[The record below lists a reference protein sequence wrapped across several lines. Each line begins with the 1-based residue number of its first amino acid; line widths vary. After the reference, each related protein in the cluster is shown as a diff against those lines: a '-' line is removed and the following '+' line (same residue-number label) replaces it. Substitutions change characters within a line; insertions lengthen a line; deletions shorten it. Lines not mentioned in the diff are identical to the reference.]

1 MVDPDTTSKGPF
13 GANDTALRRSN
24 GSRFRWKRRGATCH
38 TPRLM
43 DRPTKTSGKADG
55 RRASAVAVVGVGA
68 CFVLWAVLFI
78 YRSSVVAFDGRRY
91 FALFDDA
98 MISMRY
104 AWNLSHG
111 SGLVWNQGEYVEG
124 YTNPLMTLVMSLATL
139 LFDKSGA
146 VLAIQ
151 VFGVVLMLANAY
163 LVMRIAE
170 HLFSVEIGRY
180 RGLFRVVAFLCG
192 LSYYPLV
199 FLTLM
204 GMETGLL
211 AVLLSSSVLLALRY
225 VRDRRPAEGALLSAS
240 LGLAFLT
247 RPDAV
252 VFALPVFAYAFFGGR
267 KAIAPSHLPALL
279 GPLALIVAAQEAFRW
294 EYYGELLP
302 NTYTLKMTG
311 TPLLDR
317 IENGANFVAPFLTE
331 VWVVLVLAGA
341 ALLFDFR
348 RGKLLLAGVFAAALV
363 YGVWTGGDAWTLW
376 RIPSPAV
383 PLVLVLAAREI
394 FRVVAAVSDTEG
406 FRGYFARNPVVSGRH
421 VPGLVSAVAV
431 VAVLFLA
438 NFRFL
443 PDIAMRVE
451 TWEEEASER
460 RVNVALALERF
471 TTPDA
476 SVGVFGAGT
485 VPYYSGRPAMDF
497 LGKSDPRIA
506 RLAPDLS
513 DSWSPGVDPRT
524 PKISRPGH
532 NKYDL
537 EYSIEE
543 LRPTYAQGF
552 EWNGQSVLDWA
563 KDEYVRV
570 TYDGEGAS
578 SEEASWEEDKEVPW
592 EEDESVR
599 LNLLMDSE
607 EVRWNEVRAA
617 VEAGEAYL
625 ERYR

>member
-1 MVDPDTTSKGPF
+1 MRP
-13 GANDTALRRSN
+13 
-24 GSRFRWKRRGATCH
+24 
-38 TPRLM
+38 PR
-43 DRPTKTSGKADG
+43 TKVARKADG
-55 RRASAVAVVGVGA
+55 KRASALAIVGLSA
-68 CFVLWAVLFI
+68 CFVLWACAFI
-78 YRSSVVAFDGRRY
+78 YRSSVLAFDGERY

-104 AWNLSHG
+104 GWNLAHG
-111 SGLVWNQGEYVEG
+111 SGLVWNPGEYVEG
-124 YTNPLMTLVMSLATL
+124 YTNPLTTLAMALASVP
-139 LFDKSGA
+139 FDKSGA

-170 HLFSVEIGRY
+170 HLFSGEIGRY
-180 RGLFRVVAFLCG
+180 RGLLRVVAFLCG

-211 AVLLSSSVLLALRY
+211 AVLVSSSVLAALRY
-225 VRDRRPAEGALLSAS
+225 VRDRRPAQGVVASVS

-252 VFALPVFAYAFFGGR
+252 IFAVPVFAYAFSGTR
-267 KAIAPSHLPALL
+267 KAFAPAHLAALF
-279 GPLALIVAAQEAFRW
+279 GPLALFVAAQEAFRW
-294 EYYGELLP
+294 GYYGELVP

-311 TPLLDR
+311 TPLLER

-331 VWVVLVLAGA
+331 VWVLLVLVGA

-348 RGKLLLAGVFAAALV
+348 KSKLLLAGIFLAALL
-363 YGVWTGGDAWTLW
+363 YGVWTGGDAWTIW

-383 PLVLVLAAREI
+383 PLMLVLAAREI
-394 FRVVAAVSDTEG
+394 LRIVTAVSETEG
-406 FRGYFARNPVVSGRH
+406 FRGYFAHNPVVADRH
-421 VPGLVSAVAV
+421 VPGLATV
-431 VAVLFLA
+431 VALLSLLCFV

-443 PDIAMRVE
+443 PYIAMRVE
-451 TWEEEASER
+451 NWEEEASER

-471 TTPDA
+471 TDPEATI
-476 SVGVFGAGT
+476 GGLGAGT
-485 VPYYSGRPAMDF
+485 VPYYSGRPGIDF
-497 LGKSDPRIA
+497 LGKMDPRIA

-513 DSWSPGVDPRT
+513 DSWSPGVDPRA

-543 LRPTYAQGF
+543 LKPTYAQQF
-552 EWNGQSVLDWA
+552 DWTSQSVLDRA
-563 KDEYVRV
+563 KDEYISVV
-570 TYDGEGAS
+570 YDEGAS
-578 SEEASWEEDKEVPW
+578 PEKVTWEEDKEVPW
-592 EEDESVR
+592 EEDKSVR
-599 LNLLMDSE
+599 LNLLRNSE
-607 EVRWNEVRAA
+607 EVRWDEVRAA
-617 VEAGEAYL
+617 VGAGQAHL
-625 ERYR
+625 EIPR